1 MNLNTVEKIRNSL
14 LQITNQYYKLIYVN
28 EYLHGTTTS
37 YYAKNFEAGY
47 LNLGTELSFALLDIP
62 LQRRPFKVT
71 EIVENLIQK
80 QHNKI
85 ICIDRI
91 EVLFEPSLKTNPFQM
106 LKQLS
111 KNHILIVAWRGTVS
125 DQTLI
130 YAKPSHPEYS
140 KYTTT
145 EEWIL

>member
-1 MNLNTVEKIRNSL
+1 MNLSTVEKIQSSL
-14 LQITNQYYKLIYVN
+14 PQVTNQYYKLMYVN
-28 EYLHGTTTS
+28 EYLNGNTIS
-37 YYAKNFEAGY
+37 YYAKNFETGY
-47 LNLGTELSFALLDIP
+47 LNLGIELSLALLDIP
-62 LQRRPFKVT
+62 LQRRPFKVI
-71 EIVENLIQK
+71 EIVENLINK

-106 LKQLS
+106 FKQLS
-111 KNHILIVAWRGTVS
+111 KNHILIIAWRGTVS

-140 KYTTT
+140 KYTTA

>member
-1 MNLNTVEKIRNSL
+1 MNLNTVEKIQSSL
-14 LQITNQYYKLIYVN
+14 PQVTNQYYKLMYVN
-28 EYLHGTTTS
+28 EYLHGNSIS
-37 YYAKNFEAGY
+37 YYAKNFETGY
-47 LNLGTELSFALLDIP
+47 LNLGIELSLALLDIP
-62 LQRRPFKVT
+62 LKRRPFKVT
-71 EIVENLIQK
+71 DIMENLIQE

-111 KNHILIVAWRGTVS
+111 KNHTLIIAWRGIVI
-125 DQTLI
+125 DKTLI
-130 YAKPSHPEYS
+130 YAKPNHPEYF
-140 KYTTT
+140 KYTAT